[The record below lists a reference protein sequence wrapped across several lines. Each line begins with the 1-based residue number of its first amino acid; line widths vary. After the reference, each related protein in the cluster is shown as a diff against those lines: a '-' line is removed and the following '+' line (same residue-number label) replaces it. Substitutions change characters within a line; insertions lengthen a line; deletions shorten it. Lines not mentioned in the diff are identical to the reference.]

1 MAVSVAGVTSRTE
14 STARAFLSSRHL
26 PPPYLP
32 LNELIARSD
41 LIVETAGGPVVPELA
56 RATFGAGKDLM
67 VISVGALLDHP
78 DIIDQS
84 RSTGCRLFVPS
95 GAIAGL
101 DGIKSACQGRVDRVI
116 MTSRKPPEA
125 LEGAP
130 FLVER
135 DISLVGLD
143 QEKEL
148 FFGTAREA
156 CRGFPANLNV
166 SAAVSLAGIGPDRTQ
181 VRILAVPGLERNCH
195 DIEVEGEFGLLTL
208 HIENIPSENPRTGR
222 LTALSIIRSIQDA
235 FDTFH
240 VGT

>member
-14 STARAFLSSRHL
+14 STARAFLSSRHF
-26 PPPYLP
+26 PPPYLQ
-32 LNELIARSD
+32 LGELIARSD

-130 FLVER
+130 FLTER
-135 DISLVGLD
+135 GISLVGLD

-148 FFGTAREA
+148 FSGTAREA
-156 CRGFPANLNV
+156 CRGFPANLNPTLCKV
-166 SAAVSLAGIGPDRTQ
+166 VWP
-181 VRILAVPGLERNCH
+181 
-195 DIEVEGEFGLLTL
+195 VE
-208 HIENIPSENPRTGR
+208 IPS
-222 LTALSIIRSIQDA
+222 ASSKFVRSISQITKLPSMLSEPSA
-235 FDTFH
+235 PLR
-240 VGT
+240 VGPLVS